1 MTENFNHYSKYYDLL
16 YADKDYKREVKYVLN
31 LIAQNT
37 KLPIKSILELGCG
50 TGIHAVG
57 LAKDGFYVHGVDM
70 SSEMLSLAKIRA
82 EKEGCADSLT
92 FVLGDARNFRVEK
105 NFDAIISLFHVLSYQ
120 TNDADLDAMINTASC
135 HLKQDGIFV
144 FDFWYGPAV
153 LWQRPASR
161 VKKLSNKNVEI
172 TRFADSRLWD
182 EANAVDVNYSIFIK
196 DLVTNEINEIN
207 EIHRMRYLFL
217 PEVDRLLEKNGF
229 SRVSSEEW
237 LTGNAPSVD
246 SWGVCV
252 VARKS

>member
-1 MTENFNHYSKYYDLL
+1 
-16 YADKDYKREVKYVLN
+16 
-31 LIAQNT
+31 
-37 KLPIKSILELGCG
+37 
-50 TGIHAVG
+50 
-57 LAKDGFYVHGVDM
+57 
-70 SSEMLSLAKIRA
+70 
-82 EKEGCADSLT
+82 
-92 FVLGDARNFRVEK
+92 
-105 NFDAIISLFHVLSYQ
+105 
-120 TNDADLDAMINTASC
+120 MINTASC

-161 VKKLSNKNVEI
+161 VKKLFNNSIEI

-182 EANAVDVNYSIFIK
+182 EANTVDVNYSIFVK

-229 SRVSSEEW
+229 SRVLSEEW

-246 SWGVCV
+246 TWGVCV
-252 VARKS
+252 VARKN